1 MLLLS
6 KSANKDLD
14 TKPFAQKKE
23 VYTKS
28 RFKLVEKAAS
38 YEEWNKQSVDE
49 FQYWMAEQAV
59 ETWKIDL

>member
-14 TKPFAQKKE
+14 TKPFDTKKK
-23 VYTKS
+23 VYIKS
-28 RFKLVEKAAS
+28 RFKLAEKAAN

-49 FQYWMAEQAV
+49 FQYWMAQQAV
-59 ETWKIDL
+59 ETWKIDF